1 MALRLA
7 DIRTGSLAYLD
18 HALLLQEPDVHKGST
33 TIDRPGPFL
42 CLQVKDSQST
52 WIPLTSEWRAERL
65 AIDPKWRKEGSQ
77 LWKTQD
83 QYVIDG
89 LNTFIGPNEAFVR
102 AGAGEN
108 PFKMY
113 RRPYIVQA
121 GVDAAIAE
129 VVAQGGKLL

>member
-7 DIRTGSLAYLD
+7 DIRIGSVAYLD
-18 HALLLQEPDVHKGST
+18 HALLLQEPDVYKGST

-42 CLQVKDSQST
+42 CLQVEGMEST
-52 WIPLTSEWRAERL
+52 WISLTSEWRAERL
-65 AIDPKWRKEGSQ
+65 PIDPKWRREGSQ
-77 LWKTQD
+77 LWKEQD

-102 AGAGEN
+102 AGANEN

-113 RRPYIVQA
+113 RRPYVVQA